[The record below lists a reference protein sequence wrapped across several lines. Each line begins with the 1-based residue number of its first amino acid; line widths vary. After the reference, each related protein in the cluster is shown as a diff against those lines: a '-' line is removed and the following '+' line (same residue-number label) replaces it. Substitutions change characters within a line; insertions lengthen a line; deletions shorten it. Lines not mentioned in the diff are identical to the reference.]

1 MTFQWSVRWV
11 DGLTPGTHLEVYGS
25 QRQRGCELCPVFSLP
40 LGWYVQSR
48 VSSPPPRTMP
58 CLLPPL
64 VPRGHYASCLV
75 RPSPICSGD
84 QASYFFCISSHRS
97 VSFSDHSRSLASLPP
112 TACALSRCFFP
123 VRTPN
128 RLWLFV
134 LSTLSHL
141 PWPPY
146 LMILPLL

>member
-1 MTFQWSVRWV
+1 MGRWFDTRYPPRSVWLPEAAWLWTLP
-11 DGLTPGTHLEVYGS
+11 GLQLTLRMV
-25 QRQRGCELCPVFSLP
+25 CPVPRFLP
-40 LGWYVQSR
+40 SAQDHA
-48 VSSPPPRTMP
+48 MP
-58 CLLPPL
+58 AATL